1 MERPLSYMSE
11 RTDAD
16 VERHDTDA
24 EVRERRDSRAVK
36 WASGIASLF
45 GLWIAVSP
53 FLFENTDVAL
63 WNDLVV
69 GLAVF
74 LIAGYNYY
82 RLSQGER
89 LSEGAAGL
97 VVLLGLW
104 SVVAPFLFEF
114 GSDELAWS
122 TLISGAVIAVLSGYN
137 AYRSRGAEADSATGA
152 RA

>member
-1 MERPLSYMSE
+1 M
-11 RTDAD
+11 
-16 VERHDTDA
+16 
-24 EVRERRDSRAVK
+24 
-36 WASGIASLF
+36 SGIASLF

-53 FLFENTDVAL
+53 FLLENTDVAL

-89 LSEGAAGL
+89 LSVGAAGL
-97 VVLLGLW
+97 IILLGLW

-122 TLISGAVIAVLSGYN
+122 TLISGAVITILSGYN
-137 AYRSRGAEADSATGA
+137 AYQSMGAEADTATGA